1 MQALCG
7 AIGESHSVHAERICI
22 RGGGDEVTGCVGNGA
37 RDVDG
42 DAGDGASEANANVD
56 GGECKSLPAALI
68 MLQT

>member
-1 MQALCG
+1 MQG
-7 AIGESHSVHAERICI
+7 N
-22 RGGGDEVTGCVGNGA
+22 VGNGA

-42 DAGDGASEANANVD
+42 DAGDGAAEANAKVD